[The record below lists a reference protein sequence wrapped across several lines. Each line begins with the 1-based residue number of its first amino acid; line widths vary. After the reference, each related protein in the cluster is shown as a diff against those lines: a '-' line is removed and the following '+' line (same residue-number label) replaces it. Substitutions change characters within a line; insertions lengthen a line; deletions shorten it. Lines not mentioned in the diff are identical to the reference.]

1 MLLIIE
7 PEALGPAESTST
19 AETAAETGSGPKT
32 AANAKT
38 PGDPSGSSGPSD
50 PSDRAIAPGG
60 SHIWPMRRGTLTAL
74 KKLSERGI
82 QPAMKGGLHPEPGI
96 QVLLE
101 QEEISLADPEAKE
114 WKEQPLDHLRVGISP
129 DGSLILSK
137 DGSSSKHASTGKPPD
152 RKPPGNT
159 EAGSTETN
167 IVQTDAGSPDA
178 GIAQADAGSP
188 EADKAQNDPGP
199 SFPDWPALAAWL
211 LEASRTATRNRKTAE
226 TDISVRVN
234 LDGTGKSRIETGIPF
249 YDHMLDQIARH
260 GYMDIDIA
268 CRGDLEIDEHHT
280 IEDTAITLGEAIGE
294 ALGDKR
300 GIGRYGFA
308 IAMDETRSLVAIDL
322 SGRPWCVFEGTFR
335 REKVGDFPTE
345 MTSHFFHSLA
355 MALKATLHVS
365 VKGEND
371 HHQIEAC
378 FKGLARCLRQAVD
391 RNQQYLDI
399 LPSSKGML

>member
-82 QPAMKGGLHPEPGI
+82 QPAMTGGSHPEPGI

-101 QEEISLADPEAKE
+101 QEEITLADPEAKE
-114 WKEQPLDHLRVGISP
+114 WKDQPLDHLRVGVSP
-129 DGSLILSK
+129 DGSLNLSK
-137 DGSSSKHASTGKPPD
+137 DGSSSKHASTGKPSVSQQ
-152 RKPPGNT
+152 PG
-159 EAGSTETN
+159 G
-167 IVQTDAGSPDA
+167 PDA
-178 GIAQADAGSP
+178 G
-188 EADKAQNDPGP
+188 P
-199 SFPDWPALAAWL
+199 SFSDWPALAAWL
-211 LEASRTATRNRKTAE
+211 LEASRTATRSRKTAE
-226 TDISVRVN
+226 TNISVRVN
-234 LDGTGKSRIETGIPF
+234 LDGTGKSRIDTGIPF